1 MALRGNIEQSS
12 HRRRLMI
19 GPLVLQHPV
28 FEHAVVIGSRTDV
41 DNEVGIGVV
50 LIEVASHIVN

>member
-1 MALRGNIEQSS
+1 MALRGNIEQSG
-12 HRRRLMI
+12 HRRCLVI

-28 FEHAVVIGSRTDV
+28 LEHTIVVGSRADV

>member
-1 MALRGNIEQSS
+1 
-12 HRRRLMI
+12 MI